1 MSSEPVN
8 GGRLAD
14 LSWSAL
20 PLFPT
25 VLVPLGST
33 EQHGPHLPLHT
44 DTTIATAVAQA
55 AAARLR
61 TAWLPDPVLV
71 APAIA
76 YGASGEHQDFPGTMS
91 IGNDALQ
98 LLLVELVRSLS
109 KWAGQIVI
117 VNGHGG
123 NLDGLAAAVVQMRHE
138 GHDAVW
144 VPCTATGTDAHA
156 GHAETSL
163 MLHLTPHLVDMTRAE
178 PGNLAPLAEL
188 MPDLIAEGV
197 AAVSPSGVLGDP
209 TTASAEAGR
218 RLFERMADD
227 LVTRIR
233 HGRADRTGCLLPA
246 DATKCRT

>member
-1 MSSEPVN
+1 MSNRRDE
-8 GGRLAD
+8 GGLAD
-14 LSWSAL
+14 LSWPVVPPS
-20 PLFPT
+20 PT

-55 AAARLR
+55 ATARLR
-61 TAWLPDPVLV
+61 RARPRDSLLV
-71 APAIA
+71 APAVA

-98 LLLVELVRSLS
+98 LLLLELIRSLS
-109 KWAGQIVI
+109 RWAGQIVI

-123 NLDGLAAAVVQMRHE
+123 NLDGLAAAVVQMRYE

-144 VPCTATGTDAHA
+144 VPCTAAGTDAHA

-163 MLHLTPHLVDMTRAE
+163 MLHLAPHLVDMTRAE
-178 PGNLAPLAEL
+178 PGNLAPLNQL
-188 MPDLIAEGV
+188 MPELITKGV

-209 TTASAEAGR
+209 TTASAQEGH
-218 RLFERMADD
+218 RLLDQMADN
-227 LVTRIR
+227 VATRIR
-233 HGRADRTGCLLPA
+233 YGRVDRTGCLLPVA
-246 DATKCRT
+246 ATCRT